1 MSMIA
6 VPGSCTA
13 LIASGASRVPGTM
26 SARTLCSKVGETSRA
41 IVGGIVSWIACW
53 VSKPTLW
60 EIGSTETTALV
71 R

>member
-1 MSMIA
+1 M
-6 VPGSCTA
+6 
-13 LIASGASRVPGTM
+13 RR
-26 SARTLCSKVGETSRA
+26 RTLCSKVGETSRA

-53 VSKPTLW
+53 VSKPTFW